1 MPFKEDSYKKR
12 VQKCAEK
19 RKVTQSDIE
28 ELAKYIYHYRK
39 QNEFITSYWVDFFA
53 KTEEPYRKMNMIWMI
68 NHLLQLVKYDYRRNK
83 KISQKQCDSLVK
95 KFSVTLPHLLQMFG
109 EQKLDDKTVTR
120 VERCFDIWR
129 DRKIL
134 SSKLIQECEG
144 KFRNQ
149 RKAPRK
155 RNTSENISKQNSGTP
170 EPIFPESDDDIDPL
184 QRVREPE
191 EVFKVPKQVF
201 KSRPIKKVPKKSSKK
216 KDKEIPKYHD
226 DDENIFLDEEWLDNV
241 IQEIVGISEGNYI
254 TDINGYNAMDP
265 TLISP
270 KLFADKMT
278 SILQAPAS
286 LDAKARTNLTHLPP
300 ELSDPNKIVE
310 LVVEAQGEADAKNL
324 DQIERREHVN
334 KKLQEVK
341 DRVTDFKSILELYNT
356 RLGKELTER
365 QEAGMI
371 SMLSARERKISHKHY
386 IMKQRDFAARKEQI
400 ELNRKKL
407 EEMMLT
413 SGDNI
418 KLPDN
423 DIDFQPPDADLLAA
437 EISNTLLDEDNTFDN
452 GDSDNDE

>member
-1 MPFKEDSYKKR
+1 MPFKEESYKRR

-39 QNEFITSYWVDFFA
+39 ENEFITSYWVDFFA
-53 KTEEPYRKMNMIWMI
+53 QTEEPYRKMNMIWMI
-68 NHLLQLVKYDYRRNK
+68 NHLLQLIKYDYRKTK
-83 KISQKQCDSLVK
+83 KMTQKQCDSLVK

-109 EQKLDDKTVTR
+109 EQKLDDKTVSR

-134 SSKLIQECEG
+134 SSKMIQECEG

-155 RNTSENISKQNSGTP
+155 RKTSENITRQNSGTP

-201 KSRPIKKVPKKSSKK
+201 KSRPIKKAQKKSNKK
-216 KDKEIPKYHD
+216 KEKDIPKYHD

-324 DQIERREHVN
+324 DQIGEFFFKTLTFQTVDISAVLKNFLIERREHVN
-334 KKLQEVK
+334 TKLQEVK
-341 DRVTDFKSILELYNT
+341 DRVTDFKNILELYNT
-356 RLGKELTER
+356 RLSKELTER

-371 SMLSARERKISHKHY
+371 S
-386 IMKQRDFAARKEQI
+386 
-400 ELNRKKL
+400 
-407 EEMMLT
+407 
-413 SGDNI
+413 I
-418 KLPDN
+418 KYSSKNFCTDPQKFL
-423 DIDFQPPDADLLAA
+423 IF
-437 EISNTLLDEDNTFDN
+437 
-452 GDSDNDE
+452 